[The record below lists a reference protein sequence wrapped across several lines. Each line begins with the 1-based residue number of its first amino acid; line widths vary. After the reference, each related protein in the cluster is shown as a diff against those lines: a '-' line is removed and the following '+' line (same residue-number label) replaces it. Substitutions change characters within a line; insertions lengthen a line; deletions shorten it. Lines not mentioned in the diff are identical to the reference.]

1 MKKILV
7 ALMLSLVSISH
18 FTLQAQ
24 TIASDEV
31 NSEGIRVVTGSLEV
45 VRDFKDKAVFNVGLS
60 ALNDPSANVT
70 MYSLAVKVTS
80 MTPYELKKDMV
91 LLLKTTTGEVI
102 ALKAASDYDA
112 SVRDVHN
119 VNGYVYSDYS
129 TIALYPI
136 TEEEILKMAQ
146 GVTKIRQEIVAGAF
160 DKEYKKD
167 KIAQVIIAEYKEIK
181 KTLQTPKSI
190 TDGF

>member
-1 MKKILV
+1 MKKIFV

-18 FTLQAQ
+18 STLQAQ

-31 NSEGIRVVTGSLEV
+31 NSQGIRVITGSLEV

-60 ALNDPSANVT
+60 ALHDPNANVT

-91 LLLKTTTGEVI
+91 LLIKTTSGEI
-102 ALKAASDYDA
+102 ITLKAASNYDA

-136 TEEEILKMAQ
+136 TEDEILKMAQ

-160 DKEYKKD
+160 DKEYKKE
-167 KIAQVIIAEYKEIK
+167 KVAQVIIAEYKEIK
-181 KTLQTPKSI
+181 KALQTPKSI

>member
-7 ALMLSLVSISH
+7 TLMISLVSISH

-31 NSEGIRVVTGSLEV
+31 NSQGIRVVTGSLEV

-60 ALNDPSANVT
+60 ALNDPAANVT
-70 MYSLAVKVTS
+70 MYNLAVKVTS

-91 LLLKTTTGEVI
+91 LLIKTTSGEVI
-102 ALKAASDYDA
+102 TLKAASDYDA

-136 TEEEILKMAQ
+136 TEDEILKIAQ

-167 KIAQVIIAEYKEIK
+167 KVAQVIIAEYKEIK
-181 KTLQTPKSI
+181 KALQTPKSI

>member
-136 TEEEILKMAQ
+136 TE
-146 GVTKIRQEIVAGAF
+146 
-160 DKEYKKD
+160 
-167 KIAQVIIAEYKEIK
+167 
-181 KTLQTPKSI
+181 
-190 TDGF
+190 